1 MAMHNRAR
9 RSRVYQEALIRAKEY
24 LADPNKLDAL
34 LGRAGNKGNDRQ
46 SKLKDIWRQFQ
57 LLIDMLR
64 CYRSGEYRDVSSRS
78 MMLTIAALMYFVMPA
93 DLIPDILIG
102 LGYLDDVAVLA
113 WTINSIS
120 DELERFEQWRK
131 EKNSAMGAARVMAKR
146 HRKGLLIEGE
156 VSRE

>member
-24 LADPNKLDAL
+24 LENPSKLEGL
-34 LGRAGNKGNDRQ
+34 LGRAGNKGNEKQ
-46 SKLKDIWRQFQ
+46 GKLKDIWRQFQ
-57 LLIDMLR
+57 LLIDMMR
-64 CYRSGEYRDVSSRS
+64 CYISGEYRDVSSRS

-120 DELERFEQWRK
+120 EELERFEQWRK
-131 EKNSAMGAARVMAKR
+131 EQGSAMGAARAAAKR
-146 HRKGLLIEGE
+146 NRKGLLIEGE
-156 VSRE
+156 IAKP